1 MKKKFALLM
10 LAAAISPAFA
20 QDSLNAD
27 INAIAE
33 ALQGKPVSIERI
45 PGTTV
50 GLRNLI
56 YGTVSDDNGPI
67 AGIIVTERNAH
78 DRIMAQTTT
87 DVNGNFSFRLVN
99 PYNTIK
105 IAYNGYETVDIPI
118 TKSHFEI
125 QMKQQQP
132 IPPIEIDPMLVDV
145 IEYPTE
151 EMINYWKYDPMAKN
165 KPQDIYL
172 PYRNNIRY
180 GSIQELCDNLFL
192 EL

>member
-1 MKKKFALLM
+1 MKKTFALLF
-10 LAAAISPAFA
+10 LAVTTVVSAFA
-20 QDSLNAD
+20 QDKPHKGD
-27 INAIAE
+27 I
-33 ALQGKPVSIERI
+33 
-45 PGTTV
+45 
-50 GLRNLI
+50 I
-56 YGTVSDDNGPI
+56 YGSLTDEKGPMSGVNI
-67 AGIIVTERNAH
+67 TEIN
-78 DRIMAQTTT
+78 DTYRIMAQTTT

-99 PYNTIK
+99 PDNTIM
-105 IAYNGYETVDIPI
+105 IACSGYETVDIPI